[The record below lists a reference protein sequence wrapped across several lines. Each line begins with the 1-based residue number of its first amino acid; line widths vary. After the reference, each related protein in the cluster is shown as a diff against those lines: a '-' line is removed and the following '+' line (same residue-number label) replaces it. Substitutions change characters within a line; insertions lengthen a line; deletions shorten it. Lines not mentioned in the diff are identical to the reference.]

1 MKKVLTFVLI
11 VFLSA
16 CTRIEKKEQKEEV
29 NEVVNDYPNLTIQL
43 TDGSVINGKSLSG
56 ELLFILFQPDCDH
69 CQHEAQEIEENI
81 AAFRDHTL
89 YFISSSPIEEI
100 KKFATE
106 YKLAGIPNVRFGWTT
121 TQSIINNFGPIQTPS
136 VYIYSAQGK
145 LIKHFNG
152 QVAIGEILRYL

>member
-1 MKKVLTFVLI
+1 MKKIAAFIIL

-16 CTRIEKKEQKEEV
+16 CTRIEKSEQKD
-29 NEVVNDYPNLTIQL
+29 NEIIKDYPNLSIQL
-43 TDGSVINGKSLSG
+43 TDGSTINGKALEG
-56 ELLFILFQPDCDH
+56 EVLLIIFQPDCDH

-89 YFISSSPIEEI
+89 YFVSSSPMEEV
-100 KKFATE
+100 KRFATE
-106 YKLAGIPNVRFGWTT
+106 YKLAGIPNVKFGWTT
-121 TQSIINNFGPIQTPS
+121 TESIINNFGPIQTPS
-136 VYIYSAQGK
+136 VYIYSSQGK